1 MKKILLKKI
10 LSIVFMAAMLLSII
24 DISMIYA
31 ANADNT
37 QNIQI
42 ILRTKYLFFDRQFNG
57 HRIQINISSNTQGN
71 VAYMEE
77 YYVIDSNGNPRMV
90 NSGRY
95 YDGPLT
101 NNFISFEILRPKKGA
116 NDYSMIKGIVLIDGQ
131 RIFEPWITSSAT
143 YKYGV
148 NGNSSS
154 SSVKKIKPDIQK
166 RVAPFSAPTATE
178 KVQSTD
184 TAVQKTADGKLSLI
198 TIVAT
203 SIVYIFVRNKK
214 RN

>member
-1 MKKILLKKI
+1 MKKIL
-10 LSIVFMAAMLLSII
+10 SAVFVAAMLLSII

-42 ILRTKYLFFDRQFNG
+42 ILRTKYLYFDKLYNG

-71 VAYMEE
+71 LTYMEE
-77 YYVIDSNGNPRMV
+77 YYIIDSNGNPRMV

-95 YDGPLT
+95 YDGPLI

-116 NDYSMIKGIVLIDGQ
+116 NDYSMIKGIVLVDGQ
-131 RIFEPWITSSAT
+131 RIFEPWINSSAT

-148 NGNSSS
+148 NGVNSNSN

-166 RVAPFSAPTATE
+166 RSAPFSTPVVMNTGTVQKTVGTE
-178 KVQSTD
+178 
-184 TAVQKTADGKLSLI
+184 QKTADGKLSLI
-198 TIVAT
+198 TIVAA
-203 SIVYIFVRNKK
+203 SIVYIFTRKKK